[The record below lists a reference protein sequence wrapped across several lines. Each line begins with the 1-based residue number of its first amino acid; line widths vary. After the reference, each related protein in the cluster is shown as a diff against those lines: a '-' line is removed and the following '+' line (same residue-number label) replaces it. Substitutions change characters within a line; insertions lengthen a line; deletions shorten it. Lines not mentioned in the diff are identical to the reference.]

1 MEADMKRIM
10 AGILTTALLALAPVY
25 GQGVL
30 KEREQNQ
37 KARIKEGV
45 KDGSITKVEA
55 VRLKQDQREIRQ
67 DVRQAKSDGVVTG
80 KEAAKITREQ
90 NKASRDILKQK
101 HDKQNQK

>member
-1 MEADMKRIM
+1 MKRMI

-30 KEREQNQ
+30 KERENDQ
-37 KARIKEGV
+37 KARIKAGV
-45 KDGSITKVEA
+45 KDGSITKPEA
-55 VRLKQDQREIRQ
+55 AKLKREQKEIRQ

-90 NKASRDILKQK
+90 NKASRDIVKQK
-101 HDKQNQK
+101 NDKQNRK